1 MLDFDT
7 PRACQVLTGRFPVLL
22 STVGCATMT
31 EMKKYCIVPLAAW
44 LLTACDRSEHS
55 DEPRT
60 PDEMYARVQ
69 ALLKPHV
76 EGEQSD
82 FAGALQ
88 WLHKAAEAG
97 HLQAQTDL
105 GGIYLQGGK
114 GVEPNPQEAFRWFS
128 KAAEQG
134 SMEALI
140 YLGSMLCSGQGCT
153 KDVAK
158 AQEYLKKAAAAG
170 LPEAQYRLGM
180 LLLQD
185 DSGDYPAALENL
197 RLAASGKSLH
207 TAAMAARALGNIY
220 AKGHAGVAPD
230 MQQASAW
237 YKQAARGG
245 DARSQ
250 LVYAIM
256 LLAGENVPRDEEQGM
271 ALLRMAAGQDYP
283 QAMALLI
290 NLLRNSPQADQ
301 FEAEAAAW
309 SERLESLRKK
319 TPQPTE

>member
-1 MLDFDT
+1 M
-7 PRACQVLTGRFPVLL
+7 
-22 STVGCATMT
+22 S
-31 EMKKYCIVPLAAW
+31 MKKYCIVSVVSLLLAA
-44 LLTACDRSEHS
+44 CDSSERN

-69 ALLKPHV
+69 SLLKPHV

-82 FAGALQ
+82 FAGAMQ
-88 WLHKAAEAG
+88 WLHKAAESG

-114 GVEPNPQEAFRWFS
+114 GVAPNPREAFRWFS
-128 KAAEQG
+128 KAADQG
-134 SMEALI
+134 SMESLV
-140 YLGSMLCSGQGCT
+140 YLGTMLCSGQGCT

-185 DSGDYPAALENL
+185 ASGDYPAALENL
-197 RLAASGKSLH
+197 RLAATGKSLH

-230 MQQASAW
+230 LKQAAAW

-256 LLAGENVPRDEEQGM
+256 LLAGEHVPRDEEQGM
-271 ALLRMAAGQDYP
+271 AILRLAAGQDYP

-290 NLLRNSPQADQ
+290 NLLRNSPRAEQL
-301 FEAEAAAW
+301 EAEAAAW
-309 SERLESLRKK
+309 SERLESLRRKN
-319 TPQPTE
+319 PQVAE